1 MITIAVVIF
10 GALAAAILA
19 NTYLQPHLDRALE
32 DEKVD
37 ISKAESWAGSVL
49 GPSVTLL
56 ALFLAFVITDVT
68 TTYSQAKDATRTE
81 ATVIDRFAHTA
92 GYLKDPQRR
101 QLQVAAICYA
111 RAVAGPDWDAMKAG
125 DGGSSDL
132 PGVWT
137 GLGPDGMRT
146 VFHALGPS
154 DSLFST
160 LTEADHE
167 RADARRAR
175 LTDASPSV
183 PSSLIAFMLAVIA
196 AVLIYHAVT
205 SPPRGV
211 IHALATFTSVF
222 ALLGAM
228 GVIYTFEKPFTGAL
242 EITPAAIQTTE
253 RALSKDF
260 VARYGAENV
269 RCDADGRPIK
279 AAAA

>member
-19 NTYLQPHLDRALE
+19 NTYLQPHLDRALA

-37 ISKAESWAGSVL
+37 VSKAESWAGSVL

-56 ALFLAFVITDVT
+56 ALFLAFVFTDVS
-68 TTYSQAKDATRTE
+68 TTYSEAKDATQTE
-81 ATVIDRFAHTA
+81 AAVIDRLAQTA
-92 GYLKDPQRR
+92 RYLKDPQRR

-111 RAVAGPDWDAMKAG
+111 RAVAGPEWDVMK
-125 DGGSSDL
+125 DGSGASSDL

-146 VFHALGPS
+146 IFHAIGPS
-154 DSLFST
+154 DALFST
-160 LTEADHE
+160 LTEADRQ

-175 LTDASPSV
+175 LTVASPSL
-183 PSSLIAFMLAVIA
+183 PPILIAFMLFVTA

-211 IHALATFTSVF
+211 LHAFATGTSVV

-228 GVIYTFEKPFTGAL
+228 GIIYTFEKPFSGAL
-242 EITPAAIQTTE
+242 EITPASLHTAE
-253 RALSKDF
+253 RTRSKDF
-260 VARYGAENV
+260 VARYGAEQV
-269 RCDADGRPIK
+269 RCDADGRPVK
-279 AAAA
+279 AASS